1 MGLCGYQL
9 CARRSHVHDS
19 GLTGGPETMS
29 PSLPTAPKALGRHT
43 TVHAANAS
51 ESEMNPRTP
60 LLITLAS
67 AVAVAAFAVN
77 QAEAHAGVRC
87 GKLGRIFLAN
97 ASVRVLRVSF
107 AQSSLRRPPG
117 YYACRRGSR
126 RLYEIGGFDRD
137 LGGVRRIRLAG
148 RYVAFE
154 DRPCGPGGCGE
165 ATIRLNVAT
174 GQRRVLSEKAPNDT
188 LPALDL
194 ELTRGGTVVWIR
206 ALVNPA
212 GERFEVV
219 RWDGA
224 AASVLDSGPLD
235 DIQAESLA
243 ISAGRAYWFAH
254 GQAMSAIVDPAESA
268 S

>member
-1 MGLCGYQL
+1 
-9 CARRSHVHDS
+9 
-19 GLTGGPETMS
+19 
-29 PSLPTAPKALGRHT
+29 
-43 TVHAANAS
+43 
-51 ESEMNPRTP
+51 MNTRTP

-77 QAEAHAGVRC
+77 PAEAHAGVRC
-87 GKLGRIFLAN
+87 GKLGRTFLAN
-97 ASVRVLRVSF
+97 ASVRVLRLPF
-107 AQSSLRRPPG
+107 AQSTLRRPPG
-117 YYACRRGSR
+117 YYACRWGSR
-126 RLYEIGGFDRD
+126 RLYEIGSFDRD
-137 LGGVRRIRLAG
+137 SGGVRRIRLAG

-154 DRPCGPGGCGE
+154 DRPCSSAACAQ

-174 GQRRVLSEKAPNDT
+174 GQRRVRSDNEPPNDT
-188 LPALDL
+188 LPFLDL
-194 ELTRGGTVVWIR
+194 ELTRRGTVVWIR
-206 ALVNPA
+206 AMVNPL
-212 GERFEVV
+212 EQRFEVV